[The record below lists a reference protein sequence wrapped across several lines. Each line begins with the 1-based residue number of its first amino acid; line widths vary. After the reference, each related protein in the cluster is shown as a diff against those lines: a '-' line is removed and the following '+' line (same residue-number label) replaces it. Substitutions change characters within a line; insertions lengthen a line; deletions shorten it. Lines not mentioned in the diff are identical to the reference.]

1 MFKIIKISEKI
12 YISVWATIYDHHPS
26 LRPSQSQFNFKP
38 EEITDAEIKANI
50 IMGFQ
55 MLLLANT
62 NSSQY
67 FIEITPENIEMISK
81 KLERIVERSG
91 TIWSNFEWMLLELGD
106 ETG

>member
-1 MFKIIKISEKI
+1 M
-12 YISVWATIYDHHPS
+12 
-26 LRPSQSQFNFKP
+26 RPSQSQFNFKP
-38 EEITDAEIKANI
+38 EKITDAEINANI

-81 KLERIVERSG
+81 KLERIVERSA